1 MKSRLLA
8 AAVLS
13 TAVTGCS
20 FPAGYLLTQG
30 RSLLADT
37 LGAKS
42 ADALLAS
49 PSTDPGTR
57 ALLENARAVRQFA
70 AESLGLATGK
80 PFTRYKEIDRDHLVD
95 VVQAC
100 AELSF
105 EPYLWRYPIL
115 GSLPYRGFYRRADAD
130 AEAARLKSMGWD
142 VIVRPVDSFS
152 TLGFVRDPLYSF
164 MKEYSRYQ
172 LAELIIHELTHAT
185 VFVRGQ
191 PQLNEELATFVGE
204 EGALQWLKAAAGP
217 EAPEVA
223 AAVDARS
230 DSALF
235 LESMRRLRQALDEVY
250 RGGLPTEG
258 KRARKA
264 GLIAGFEKEFVEKG
278 RPSFRSEAYREM
290 NPPRVNNAYLSLYS
304 LYNDDVPLI
313 REYALR
319 VCGGDI
325 RRLIAEARVMGR
337 RGDVKEQMRAALR

>member
-1 MKSRLLA
+1 MRSRLLA

-30 RSLLADT
+30 RHLVADIA
-37 LGAKS
+37 GAKS
-42 ADALLAS
+42 AERLLGDPA
-49 PSTDPGTR
+49 TDPQTR
-57 ALLENARAVRQFA
+57 ALLETADAVRGFA
-70 AESLGLATGK
+70 VESLGMKAGGS
-80 PFTRYKEIDRDHLVD
+80 FTRYREADRDYLVD

-105 EPYLWRYPIL
+105 EPYLWRYPL
-115 GSLPYRGFYRRADAD
+115 VGSLPYRGYYARADAD
-130 AEAARLKSMGWD
+130 AEAARLKSVGWD

-152 TLGFVRDPLYSF
+152 TLGFARDPLYSF
-164 MKEYSRYQ
+164 MEEYSRVQ

-204 EGALQWLKAAAGP
+204 EGALQWLRATAGP
-217 EAPEVA
+217 DTPEVA
-223 AAVDARS
+223 AAVDGRA

-235 LESMRRLRQALDEVY
+235 LESMRGLRQALDEIY
-250 RGGLPTEG
+250 RGDLSADG
-258 KRARKA
+258 KRSRKA
-264 GLIAGFEKEFVEKG
+264 ELIAGFEKEFAEKV
-278 RPSFRSEAYREM
+278 RPSFTSQAYREM
-290 NPPRVNNAYLSLYS
+290 QPPRVNNAYLSLFS

-313 REYALR
+313 REYAAA

-325 RRLIAEARVMGR
+325 SRLLAQVRVMAR
-337 RGDVKEQMRAALR
+337 RGDVKAQMRRALG